1 MIAEHAAATSDKHL
15 KAFRAECGAYV
26 GEIYAQIEKEPAPD
40 KVYHY
45 TDLGGLE
52 GILQHGS
59 IRLTDIFCL
68 NDPKELRHGMD
79 YATSA
84 LQEEISRA
92 TNPVLP
98 TFAYRF
104 TKDLSEGMEDV
115 GRFFVTAFSPRGDH
129 LDKWRAYADNGN
141 GFAMGFRTGI
151 MEKGGFLQ
159 KTGHRDPFHNYTFS
173 IQYDDEALQERH
185 RKLAELVARHLPHD
199 AEGEA
204 MKPYVLEYAL
214 QCLTVSLLHKHS
226 SYLDESEYRFMQTWA
241 VRDYKTLSNVIR
253 CRRRANGRYTP
264 FVEHDWKTPAANALT
279 DIIIGPTICARPGEF
294 ERARTYVEI
303 LLRDSGYDVSKVK
316 ITRSEIPYRG

>member
-1 MIAEHAAATSDKHL
+1 MIAEHAPANDKHL
-15 KAFRAECGAYV
+15 KAFRAECSAYV
-26 GEIYAQIEKEPAPD
+26 GEIYAQIEKEPAPQ
-40 KVYHY
+40 KIYHY

-52 GILQHGS
+52 GILQHGT

-79 YATSA
+79 YAQGA

-98 TFAYRF
+98 TFSYRF
-104 TKDLSEGMEDV
+104 AKDLSEGMEDV

-141 GFAMGFRTGI
+141 GFAMGFRTA
-151 MEKGGFLQ
+151 ELEESGFLGADGQ
-159 KTGHRDPFHNYTFS
+159 RTPFSNHTFS
-173 IQYDDEALQERH
+173 IQYNDEALLQRH
-185 RKLAELVARHLPHD
+185 RKLASFAARHLPHD

-204 MKPYVLEYAL
+204 MMPYVLEYAL
-214 QCLTVSLLHKHS
+214 HCLTVSLLHKHS
-226 SYLDESEYRFMQTWA
+226 SYLDESEYRFMQTWD
-241 VRDYKTLSNVIR
+241 VRQYDRLSTVIR

-264 FVEHDWKTPAANALT
+264 FVEHDWRTPSKGALS

-294 ERARTYVEI
+294 ERARTFVEI
-303 LLRDSGYDVSKVK
+303 LLRDNGYDVSQVK